1 MNMKRVLFIMVCLW
15 ALAGSV
21 AAQGVKN
28 VIFCVPDG
36 TSVSDLAL
44 ARWYQ
49 SYLYPGRTRLNVDP
63 LLCGMVKSHS
73 SNAVISD
80 SAPAMSAY
88 MIGYLCQTKFL
99 SMYPPADAGRDLV
112 AVDSLRAY
120 APCITVME
128 AGRVVRNM
136 ATGLVFTCEL
146 PHATPAA
153 THVHWFNRGD
163 YGVIQ
168 EQMVHNSIDV
178 VIGGGAG
185 LLTPGQEA
193 FLVQDGHEVLR
204 NDLQGMRA
212 AKGRKLWALFG
223 ETRFAR
229 TSMSNDWDRDTARE
243 PSLAEMTRK
252 AIELLSKNEQGFF
265 LMVEGS
271 KIDWSSHRNDPV
283 GILSEMLAF
292 DAAMKEVIDF
302 ARADGETLVVICP
315 DHGNGGV
322 SIGNSRSDGNYDR
335 LTLEELVAPLAKCTK
350 TSEFLTEYLSL
361 LPRDSIQPVIQR
373 YWGIADI
380 APDVIERVNEA
391 REAYQGNIQNPGKK
405 DAFNDVIARVLQ
417 SRTRIGFTTRGHT
430 GEDVFLAIYHPR
442 DERLTGLVTAP
453 EVNRYLRD
461 ALGIGSLDELTGEYY
476 CKATDLFESA
486 RFTLDSDGKSL
497 DIRPKNNKKE
507 VLTLEANSNLVKWK
521 GKYLPARTKT
531 PAIHVD
537 KTGTW
542 YVSREV
548 LSLINHQ
555 K

>member
-1 MNMKRVLFIMVCLW
+1 MKRVLFITVCLW
-15 ALAGSV
+15 ALAGSI
-21 AAQGVKN
+21 AAQEVKN

-49 SYLYPGRTRLNVDP
+49 TYLFPSRTRLNVDP
-63 LLCGMVKSHS
+63 LLCGMVKTHS

-88 MIGYLCQTKFL
+88 MIGYLCQTKFV
-99 SMYPPADAGRDLV
+99 SMYPPADAGRDLTP
-112 AVDSLRAY
+112 VDSSRAY
-120 APCITVME
+120 APCITAME
-128 AGRVVRNM
+128 AGRVDKGK

-146 PHATPAA
+146 PHATPAG
-153 THVHWFNRGD
+153 THVHWPNRSD
-163 YGVIQ
+163 YPVVL

-178 VIGGGAG
+178 VIGGGAS

-193 FLVQDGHEVLR
+193 FLVNEGYEVLR
-204 NDLQGMRA
+204 NDMRGFREA
-212 AKGRKLWALFG
+212 NGRKLWSLFG
-223 ETRFAR
+223 EARFAR
-229 TSMSNDWDRDTARE
+229 TSMRNDWDRDTTRE

-302 ARADGETLVVICP
+302 AKADGETLVVICP

-322 SIGNSRSDGNYDR
+322 SIGNSRSDSNYDR

-350 TSEFLTEYLSL
+350 TSEFLTEYLTL

-373 YWGIADI
+373 YWGIANI
-380 APDVIERVNEA
+380 APDTIKLIDEA
-391 REAYQGNIQNPGKK
+391 REVYQKDIQNSGKK
-405 DAFNDVIARVLQ
+405 DAFNDVIAKVLQ
-417 SRTRIGFTTRGHT
+417 SRTCIGFTTHGHT
-430 GEDVFLAIYHPR
+430 GEDVFLAVYHPR

-453 EVNRYLRD
+453 EVNRYLCD
-461 ALGIGSLDELTGEYY
+461 AIGIGSLDDLTNVYY
-476 CKATDLFESA
+476 CKATDLFDSA
-486 RFTLDSDGKSL
+486 RFTLESDGKWL
-497 DIRPKNNKKE
+497 NIHPKRNKKE
-507 VLTLEANSNLVKWK
+507 ILTLEANSNLVKRK
-521 GKYLPARTKT
+521 GKYLPTRTKT

-548 LSLINHQ
+548 LSMMNY
-555 K
+555 